1 MASRGRSET
10 DKLKHN
16 LEDQL
21 DRLMAQLQDLEEA
34 KYVNLHL
41 GLRGPYILNYG
52 RRLGYWSGTW
62 DVVPPLRED
71 MEAEDYEET
80 KAETIEQLKEFS
92 ESLSKMEAGNMTLVD
107 DLSRMQLVSFK
118 HAW

>member
-1 MASRGRSET
+1 MEPDRQLNSALEQRLHRKMASRGRSET

-52 RRLGYWSGTW
+52 RRLGY
-62 DVVPPLRED
+62 
-71 MEAEDYEET
+71 
-80 KAETIEQLKEFS
+80 
-92 ESLSKMEAGNMTLVD
+92 
-107 DLSRMQLVSFK
+107 
-118 HAW
+118 

>member
-52 RRLGYWSGTW
+52 RRLGY
-62 DVVPPLRED
+62 
-71 MEAEDYEET
+71 
-80 KAETIEQLKEFS
+80 
-92 ESLSKMEAGNMTLVD
+92 
-107 DLSRMQLVSFK
+107 
-118 HAW
+118 